1 MISLG
6 KYSYACNPTIL
17 WKVDDSTVTC
27 GKFVSIGEKVT
38 IFLGNGV
45 GHDAN
50 FVTTYPFGQIY
61 QDIFA
66 DVKNNSKNT
75 NGSVNIGN
83 DVWVGHGSTIMS
95 GITIGDGAIIA
106 ANSHV
111 VKSVEPYSVVGGNP
125 AKHIKYRFLPS
136 QIEKLLELK
145 WWDWPDIKIN
155 KFMNLILS
163 YDIDKFITT
172 ALSDDTYYFSM
183 DDFDCSL
190 DDEVIPS
197 STDEDNM
204 NNLLVDLTDDIFIN
218 EVDSTNC
225 CVNEVLD
232 NSVTDQS
239 DSTNFCLNEVL
250 DNSVTD
256 QSDSTNFCVNEVLD
270 NSVID
275 QSDSTNCCV
284 NEVQDNSV
292 IDQIIDDNYMYEVND
307 EIFSEHQLLNE
318 TIQKNPIQDDN
329 EIIQEIK
336 ELLND
341 IVIYIEV

>member
-1 MISLG
+1 
-6 KYSYACNPTIL
+6 
-17 WKVDDSTVTC
+17 
-27 GKFVSIGEKVT
+27 
-38 IFLGNGV
+38 
-45 GHDAN
+45 
-50 FVTTYPFGQIY
+50 
-61 QDIFA
+61 
-66 DVKNNSKNT
+66 
-75 NGSVNIGN
+75 
-83 DVWVGHGSTIMS
+83 MS

-155 KFMNLILS
+155 KFMNLMLS

-172 ALSDDTYYFSM
+172 ALSDDTYYFLK

-190 DDEVIPS
+190 DDEVIPYS
-197 STDEDNM
+197 NDEDNV
-204 NNLLVDLTDDIFIN
+204 NDVLLHLTDDIFIN
-218 EVDSTNC
+218 EIDSLFDKETDNFMNDC
-225 CVNEVLD
+225 PLNEILD
-232 NSVTDQS
+232 NSVIDKS
-239 DSTNFCLNEVL
+239 YPTNYPLNEVL
-250 DNSVTD
+250 DNSVID
-256 QSDSTNFCVNEVLD
+256 KSDPTNYPLNEVLD

-275 QSDSTNCCV
+275 QIV
-284 NEVQDNSV
+284 
-292 IDQIIDDNYMYEVND
+292 DDNYIYEVND
-307 EIFSEHQLLNE
+307 ENFSEQYLLNE